1 MDAQQFQKYVEGG
14 NAKFGEIRENPKTR
28 IKTFWANHADSTRR
42 DRLRFTA
49 YTKARVTSKPTQPTM
64 QDGQPD
70 PNAAHVRVMEIEF
83 SAEDPAIPALQALD
97 SMLEKFASTEISKAV
112 KGYKYSPDN
121 HRRALWGN
129 KLRAKFSLS
138 GGDQVD
144 INKSISDTE
153 ITSAYVDDIEVG
165 DVVDVEIACL
175 GGMLIQKIPSLMM
188 RFTSILILE
197 KQTRDFAFSRRQL
210 KRVEAPVDEVDNLES
225 EEKRARTEPV
235 C

>member
-1 MDAQQFQKYVEGG
+1 MDAEEFRKYIEGG
-14 NAKFGEIRENPKTR
+14 NAKFGEIRDSPNR
-28 IKTFWANHADSTRR
+28 IKTFWLNHADSTRR
-42 DRLRFTA
+42 DRVKFTA
-49 YTKARVTSKPTQPTM
+49 YTKARVTSKPTQPTT

-70 PNAAHVRVMEIEF
+70 PNAAHVRLMEVEF
-83 SAEDPAIPALQALD
+83 AADDPAIAALQSLDAL
-97 SMLEKFASTEISKAV
+97 LEKFASTEITKNV

-121 HRRALWGN
+121 HRRALWTN

-144 INKSISDTE
+144 INKSISETE
-153 ITSAYVDDIEVG
+153 ICAAYVDDIEVG

-188 RFTSILILE
+188 RFTSVLILE
-197 KQTRDFAFSRRQL
+197 KQKRDFAFSRRQL
-210 KRVEAPVDEVDNLES
+210 KRVEAPVDEADNLES
-225 EEKRARTEPV
+225 DEKRARIDTV